1 MWRRCERGWHHG
13 RDLGAQRRQRG
24 DLGAML
30 KRRGELPPPP
40 QAVEAAGGVCNDG
53 GVDERRLVVVG
64 ANNDGSPREL
74 PSASQTIFFF
84 SQVQRALLKLI
95 MSILDRLIFIFSLD
109 IFKTLQ
115 GRIKTD
121 FCLDVT

>member
-1 MWRRCERGWHHG
+1 MWRRCERGWRRG

-24 DLGAML
+24 DSGAML

-74 PSASQTIFFF
+74 PSASQTVFFF
-84 SQVQRALLKLI
+84 PKSNELY
-95 MSILDRLIFIFSLD
+95 
-109 IFKTLQ
+109 
-115 GRIKTD
+115 
-121 FCLDVT
+121 